1 MIRAGRYEI
10 VGRLGRGGMS
20 TVYKAR
26 APLTGRI
33 VALKIL
39 DPRDEL
45 FVDLAGEER
54 LREVFVEEAR
64 IMGGISHAHVAEVI
78 DCDEEGGRPFIVLE
92 YYAHSLGT
100 LIGEAYRVE
109 QHTRMISVA
118 KASQYLIQTLKGLER
133 LHFSGIVHR
142 DLKPFNLMLT
152 GDDRIKIID
161 FGLSRVRGEERMK
174 IPGLQV
180 GSPFYAA
187 PEQESRPET
196 ADERADI
203 YSVGMLAYR
212 LLTGRLALPDQ
223 GHLPPPSRLR
233 DDLGAGWDEVVMH
246 SLAAA
251 PAHRFASARLMR
263 AAVEEVLAAW
273 EIASA
278 EGCRFEEEDVDQAH
292 WQIPRRE
299 AKRILLSEV
308 QSELDL
314 DGLMRPYH
322 YRPSQLQPVDDHL
335 VRDDRNGLVW
345 QRRGSGFPL
354 DWQQAKEYVEHL
366 NGQCWEGRSNWRLP
380 ALPELLTIL
389 RPPTVERDFCLPVV
403 FSREIH
409 WLWSSDWCSRRQAW
423 MVDIVECF
431 VGRLDQDGAA
441 SVCAVCTL

>member
-78 DCDEEGGRPFIVLE
+78 DCDEEDGRPFIVLE

-118 KASQYLIQTLKGLER
+118 KASQYLLQTLKGVER

-180 GSPFYAA
+180 GSPFYSA
-187 PEQESRPET
+187 PEQELRPET

-212 LLTGRLALPDQ
+212 LLTGRLALSDQ
-223 GHLPPPSRLR
+223 GAVPPPSRLR
-233 DDLGAGWDEVVMH
+233 DDLGAGWDEMVMR
-246 SLAAA
+246 SLAAE
-251 PAHRFASARLMR
+251 PADRFASARLMR

-278 EGCRFEEEDVDQAH
+278 EGCRFEEEDVDLDQLSV
-292 WQIPRRE
+292 PRR
-299 AKRILLSEV
+299 
-308 QSELDL
+308 
-314 DGLMRPYH
+314 G
-322 YRPSQLQPVDDHL
+322 
-335 VRDDRNGLVW
+335 RNG
-345 QRRGSGFPL
+345 S
-354 DWQQAKEYVEHL
+354 
-366 NGQCWEGRSNWRLP
+366 C
-380 ALPELLTIL
+380 
-389 RPPTVERDFCLPVV
+389 
-403 FSREIH
+403 
-409 WLWSSDWCSRRQAW
+409 
-423 MVDIVECF
+423 
-431 VGRLDQDGAA
+431 
-441 SVCAVCTL
+441 

>member
-78 DCDEEGGRPFIVLE
+78 DCDEEDGRPFIVLE

-118 KASQYLIQTLKGLER
+118 KASQYLLQTLKGVER

-180 GSPFYAA
+180 GSPFYSA
-187 PEQESRPET
+187 PEQEIRPET

-212 LLTGRLALPDQ
+212 LLTGRLALSDQ
-223 GHLPPPSRLR
+223 GDVPPPSRLR
-233 DDLGAGWDEVVMH
+233 DDLGAGWDEMVMR
-246 SLAAA
+246 SLAAE
-251 PAHRFASARLMR
+251 PADRFASARLMR

-278 EGCRFEEEDVDQAH
+278 EGCRFEEEDADLDQLPV
-292 WQIPRRE
+292 PRRG

-308 QSELDL
+308 RDELGL
-314 DGLMRPYH
+314 DGLMRPIL
-322 YRPSQLQPVDDHL
+322 YRPTLLQPVDDHL
-335 VRDDRNGLVW
+335 VKDNRNGLVW

-380 ALPELLTIL
+380 TLPEFLTIL

-441 SVCAVCTL
+441 SVCAVCTI